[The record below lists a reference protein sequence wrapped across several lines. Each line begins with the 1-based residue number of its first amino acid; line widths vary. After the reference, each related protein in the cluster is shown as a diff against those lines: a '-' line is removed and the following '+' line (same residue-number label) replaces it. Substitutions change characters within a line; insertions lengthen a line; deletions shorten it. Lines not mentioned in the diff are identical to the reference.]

1 MEGVAGQKYSSTL
14 LVMKRQACGPAGW
27 LINESAAVVQRNPC
41 RTYRVSGEIRAR
53 PGESLKAG
61 SPACAGN

>member
-27 LINESAAVVQRNPC
+27 LIDESAAVVQRTEF
-41 RTYRVSGEIRAR
+41 REKSARDRA
-53 PGESLKAG
+53 SH
-61 SPACAGN
+61 